1 MPKGTTQYVGGPT
14 RTRVYQ
20 LHRQGLKGTQIA
32 KVLGITHQRV
42 YMHLKELRTAGVI
55 EERSA

>member
-20 LHRQGLKGTQIA
+20 LHLKGTQIA